1 MIKSRKFEIKFFA
14 LALSLKKLAMFSQTS
29 FVAPKHYIIILAVE
43 LQLKALEN
51 AESTI
56 PKTSQVCFLQILQYI
71 CVYFV

>member
-1 MIKSRKFEIKFFA
+1 
-14 LALSLKKLAMFSQTS
+14 MFSQTL

-56 PKTSQVCFLQILQYI
+56 PQTSQVCFLQILQYI